1 VILAEYL
8 AFLIKGMRK
17 ADRAHQDRQ
26 SYAKKFFDAKMHTT
40 LRETLKL
47 NSLERIVSECHPA
60 R

>member
-17 ADRAHQDRQ
+17 ADRARQDRQ
-26 SYAKKFFDAKMHTT
+26 SYAKKFFDAKMHTA

-47 NSLERIVSECHPA
+47 NSSGKG
-60 R
+60 